1 MDSIWTKTA
10 ELPKFPPLDRSLHTD
25 VLIIGGGMAGVLCAH
40 QLERAGVD
48 YALVEAGRIGSG
60 ITKNTTA
67 KITAQH
73 GLIYDKLIQKFG
85 LETAKL
91 YLQANL
97 EALEQFRTLCREIDC
112 DFEEQDSFVY
122 SRNHRHR
129 IEGEAAALNRLGFPA
144 SFETQLPLPF
154 PIAGAVRFPR
164 QAQFHPLK
172 FLGAAAQGLR
182 IFEHTKALE
191 FLPGKVLTT
200 GGTVFPKKIIVA
212 THFPILNNHGGY
224 FIKLY
229 QQRAYVLALEGAPD
243 VKGMYLDEQA
253 GGLSLRNH
261 QGLLLLGGNSHRTGK
276 PGSWEAL
283 EAFAQ
288 QNFPQAR
295 IAAKWATQ
303 DCMSLDSM
311 PYIGQYAKSTPN
323 LYVATG
329 FSKWGMTSSMAAAAL
344 LTGLVSGKE
353 SRYSYVFQPSRG
365 MLCPQ
370 LAVNGREAVVGLLT
384 PTIPRCPHMGC
395 ALKYN
400 AAEHSWDC
408 PCHGSRF
415 GEDGALI
422 DNPATD
428 GKKCI

>member
-1 MDSIWTKTA
+1 
-10 ELPKFPPLDRSLHTD
+10 
-25 VLIIGGGMAGVLCAH
+25 
-40 QLERAGVD
+40 
-48 YALVEAGRIGSG
+48 
-60 ITKNTTA
+60 
-67 KITAQH
+67 
-73 GLIYDKLIQKFG
+73 
-85 LETAKL
+85 
-91 YLQANL
+91 
-97 EALEQFRTLCREIDC
+97 
-112 DFEEQDSFVY
+112 
-122 SRNHRHR
+122 
-129 IEGEAAALNRLGFPA
+129 
-144 SFETQLPLPF
+144 
-154 PIAGAVRFPR
+154 
-164 QAQFHPLK
+164 
-172 FLGAAAQGLR
+172 
-182 IFEHTKALE
+182 
-191 FLPGKVLTT
+191 
-200 GGTVFPKKIIVA
+200 
-212 THFPILNNHGGY
+212 
-224 FIKLY
+224 
-229 QQRAYVLALEGAPD
+229 
-243 VKGMYLDEQA
+243 MYLDEQA

-261 QGLLLLGGNSHRTGK
+261 QGLLLLGGSSHRTGK

-353 SRYSYVFQPSRG
+353 SRYSHVFQPSRG

-370 LAVNGREAVVGLLT
+370 LAVNGWEAVVGLLT